1 MTASGYEKAKCILI
15 ILLVYILPVIL
26 ILVGIIPFNFRFI
39 LLIIIV
45 IPVILY
51 AKNTGI
57 ILDEVGFK
65 HNNTV
70 HAIKRILPVTVGLT
84 GLIIIHYF
92 LKGTRI
98 DNSGIQWY
106 FYLFFI
112 IVSAPLQEFL
122 YRGYLFYL
130 FSKVGFSQYFL
141 VASSILYSFVHAIYW
156 DLPTLLF
163 TLVIGFV
170 WGHHYTRFRNLY
182 SVIVSHIL
190 LGVVAIAT
198 GLL

>member
-1 MTASGYEKAKCILI
+1 MAELGSEKAKFILI
-15 ILLVYILPVIL
+15 VLLIYILPVIL

-39 LLIIIV
+39 LLIIIA
-45 IPVILY
+45 ISVILY

-57 ILDEVGFK
+57 LLEELGFK
-65 HNNTV
+65 HNNTIP
-70 HAIKRILPVTVGLT
+70 AIKSVLPVTFGLT

-92 LKGTRI
+92 IKGIRI
-98 DNSGIQWY
+98 DNSAIQWY
-106 FYLFFI
+106 FYLFFV

-141 VASSILYSFVHAIYW
+141 VTSSILYSFVHAIYW

-163 TLVIGFV
+163 TLVIGFI
-170 WGHHYTRFRNLY
+170 WGYHYTRFINLY